1 MSQSKEKL
9 LLEDVY
15 VIKSNSLKT
24 ITITLLT
31 LLVLGGCTSKPF
43 AYAQIYPNPLFSIDE
58 KLSYAVRINDLAS
71 VERYLSKGGNP
82 NSFEIMCFSPVDSMC
97 MPPMLASFYHQDY
110 SLINALIESGGNVN
124 VYYPST
130 REGSADTTP
139 LAYATLD
146 NNHQVAQMLM
156 NYKANPDV
164 LLPSEDT
171 LLVAALFNQ
180 NPKMLEILLQAGVDP
195 NKKNTHG
202 ANALTL
208 SVREDNV
215 RLSKLLIQYG
225 AKPDEYFWSEVRN
238 NNSSTDFIKQ
248 MYQSINGKDLKGSL
262 YLGDSVDI
270 YNSNAIV
277 IHVDGTRY
285 EGLIK
290 EGKPSGE
297 GTLYLP
303 NGNLY
308 KGFFREGVFISGSL
322 KASGKDKIISSEYS
336 ESLIVQSKQKIKN
349 NDDEILLTLLLA
361 PLYVV
366 GKTLSLIDWSQVARD
381 LPQEYR
387 QKKQEQERL
396 NRAVRNAVRTA
407 RTNAVNVSRA
417 RCNASTLPC

>member
-1 MSQSKEKL
+1 
-9 LLEDVY
+9 
-15 VIKSNSLKT
+15 
-24 ITITLLT
+24 
-31 LLVLGGCTSKPF
+31 
-43 AYAQIYPNPLFSIDE
+43 
-58 KLSYAVRINDLAS
+58 
-71 VERYLSKGGNP
+71 
-82 NSFEIMCFSPVDSMC
+82 
-97 MPPMLASFYHQDY
+97 
-110 SLINALIESGGNVN
+110 
-124 VYYPST
+124 
-130 REGSADTTP
+130 
-139 LAYATLD
+139 
-146 NNHQVAQMLM
+146 
-156 NYKANPDV
+156 
-164 LLPSEDT
+164 
-171 LLVAALFNQ
+171 
-180 NPKMLEILLQAGVDP
+180 MLEMLLKAGVDP

-208 SVREDNV
+208 SVKEDNV

-238 NNSSTDFIKQ
+238 NNSSTNYIKQ
-248 MYQSINGKDLKGSL
+248 MYESIKGKDLNGSL
-262 YLGDSVDI
+262 YLGDSNDI

-297 GTLYLP
+297 GTLYMP

-308 KGFFREGVFISGSL
+308 KGFFREGVFVRGSL
-322 KASGKDKIISSEYS
+322 KASGKEKIISSEYS
-336 ESLIVQSKQKIKN
+336 ESLTATSKQKIKN

-407 RTNAVNVSRA
+407 RTNAVNATRA
-417 RCNASTLPC
+417 RCNASTSPC